1 MLIRVGALVRMHL
14 GVQLHSG
21 NPPPLHFG
29 GLVVLDAVLPPHEHV
44 RASRVLRP
52 LLQEQ
57 ELTVAVCREGVPPA
71 DDSELDGG
79 LRPVLNCF
87 NLANV
92 LLSDCIAPF
101 PPELTQP
108 CASLTWTRID
118 FL

>member
-1 MLIRVGALVRMHL
+1 MHL

-29 GLVVLDAVLPPHEHV
+29 GLVVLDAVRLPHDHV

-57 ELTVAVCREGVPPA
+57 ELTIAVCRETVPPA
-71 DDSELDGG
+71 DDNGRDGG

-101 PPELTQP
+101 YPAFT
-108 CASLTWTRID
+108 
-118 FL
+118 